1 AKRLSPLKAAATSL
15 KMRANRTSI
24 AKTQTAKL
32 LRQEGRS
39 VRTEIVQEVIGPTVA
54 EAVVAAAGEDLGV
67 AAGVVVAAHVVV
79 IAAHAVVAEIA
90 ATARTAISKIA
101 ISLELRI
108 NALKCLI
115 AIFFWKAALSC
126 KRLTIHCGVT
136 PLSAARHKRPIANC
150 ELPVAVFLRCR
161 SRSMALLE
169 FLA

>member
-1 AKRLSPLKAAATSL
+1 
-15 KMRANRTSI
+15 
-24 AKTQTAKL
+24 
-32 LRQEGRS
+32 
-39 VRTEIVQEVIGPTVA
+39 VIGPTVA

-115 AIFFWKAALSC
+115 AILFFGEAALSC

-136 PLSAARHKRPIANC
+136 PLSAARHKKANRQLRITSGC
-150 ELPVAVFLRCR
+150 VLTLPFLLHGT
-161 SRSMALLE
+161 S
-169 FLA
+169 